1 MNFLALAGSSYEDS
15 ARGILYVIYEILWK
29 LIYYVLVLVD
39 EVSKL
44 FYKVAGINVTDGVV
58 EKKNMFSQL
67 LEHKF
72 VTQWYPIFIAIAAAL
87 VIVFTLVSILRTV
100 SSDGETE
107 KRSYGPLLK
116 NVGLALLLL
125 LLVGPIAIL
134 LISLISNVG
143 IFIASIGGDNNISIA
158 DILFNNSGN
167 LLTVYNETNG
177 ANISSFRNLGND
189 FLYDLMY
196 NPKEGVAKL
205 DFYWYIALLGGTY
218 VLYNLACMVMD
229 IVKRIFNIVLLYLG
243 SPFAISKMALDEGK
257 SFKQWQGKF
266 FYEFSLFLTQMGTF
280 MVFIALVNVL
290 AEIDFEGMVTETP
303 DEGLLDGGLYEP
315 GQDAVEEVVPVTF
328 SLLNGVGRTLIIM
341 AAASVT
347 RSSATMLADLLKA
360 SDSKTE
366 NLLEVL
372 LTKMPS
378 RSGAPVTKTRTV
390 TRNTTSTRRETVF
403 VQLDNSKNKSMDTSP
418 STSKGKSDNVITNT
432 HVNQNVTVNNK
443 FSANN
448 TFNNRTVKE
457 GVTKG
462 GYASEK
468 ATPSSVYINATKV
481 VPQAASTE
489 TFKLMEGNATKGA
502 TSAFTAY
509 NKANENLT
517 SAIQSGDS
525 TKLQSTLQEYTKAYS
540 KEADVLSNNY
550 RQFENRA
557 QDTMKSAISNQ
568 AKEELKNISNAY
580 RKTQMDYN
588 KTASKLKEYDGERM
602 STADALRLKEQADK
616 QRERLMSAANRA
628 AEFYHNLKKGE

>member
-29 LIYYVLVLVD
+29 LIYYVLILVD

-72 VTQWYPIFIAIAAAL
+72 VTQWYPIFVAIAAAL
-87 VIVFTLVSILRTV
+87 VIVFTMVSILRTV
-100 SSDGETE
+100 ASDGETE

-125 LLVGPIAIL
+125 LLLGPIAMLI
-134 LISLISNVG
+134 ISLISNLG
-143 IFIASIGGDNNISIA
+143 IFIASFGGDNNISIA
-158 DILFNNSGN
+158 EILFNNSGN
-167 LLTVYNETNG
+167 LLAVYNETNG
-177 ANISSFRNLGND
+177 VNLTSFRDLGND
-189 FLYDLMY
+189 FLYELMY
-196 NPKEGVAKL
+196 NPKEGVAQL
-205 DFYWYIALLGGTY
+205 DFYWYIALLGGAY

-266 FYEFSLFLTQMGTF
+266 FQEFTLFLTQMGTF

-290 AEIDFEGMVTETP
+290 AEIDFEGLVTETP
-303 DEGLLDGGLYEP
+303 DEGILDGGLYEP
-315 GQDAVEEVVPVTF
+315 GQDEVEEVVPTTF

-341 AAASVT
+341 AAVNVT

-360 SDSKTE
+360 SDSKTD

-372 LTKMPS
+372 LTKLPARQS
-378 RSGAPVTKTRTV
+378 SPVTKTRTI

-403 VQLDNSKNKSMDTSP
+403 VQLDNSKNKGLDSSGA
-418 STSKGKSDNVITNT
+418 SNKGKSDNVITNT
-432 HVNQNVTVNNK
+432 HITQNVNVNNK

-457 GVTKG
+457 GITKG

-468 ATPSSVYINATKV
+468 VAPSSVYINATKV
-481 VPQAASTE
+481 VPQAGATE
-489 TFKLMEGNATKGA
+489 TFKLMEGNASRGA
-502 TSAFTAY
+502 TTAFNAY
-509 NKANENLT
+509 TKANENLS
-517 SAIQSGDS
+517 SAIKSGDS
-525 TKLQSTLQEYTKAYS
+525 TKLQSTLKEYTKAYS

-550 RQFENRA
+550 RQFENRT

-568 AKEELKNISNAY
+568 AREELKNISNAY
-580 RKTQMDYN
+580 RKTQMDYS